1 MFLIHVHFHTIFA
14 DGIRTGLLSGNEITV
29 CKIGVFLLM
38 VDKTITDT
46 CMDSIMQEIAS
57 LYPSLS
63 VICSQRKIRS
73 VSSSDDIIDIELTD
87 NDIHSD
93 LLCYRW
99 VQYETC

>member
-1 MFLIHVHFHTIFA
+1 
-14 DGIRTGLLSGNEITV
+14 
-29 CKIGVFLLM
+29 
-38 VDKTITDT
+38 
-46 CMDSIMQEIAS
+46 MQEIAS

>member
-1 MFLIHVHFHTIFA
+1 
-14 DGIRTGLLSGNEITV
+14 
-29 CKIGVFLLM
+29 
-38 VDKTITDT
+38 
-46 CMDSIMQEIAS
+46 MQEIAS

-93 LLCYRW
+93 LLCNRW